1 MALPSSGQLSMGN
14 IMREVKSGDGGL
26 GTYEPTAT
34 EKNLGMNSLK
44 NLCQLPAGEGSLA
57 GVFKDEI
64 DLVNGW
70 YVPNFDEGAEDGESP
85 HTISQW
91 YSASEDGV

>member
-44 NLCQLPAGEGSLA
+44 HLCQLPAGEGNLA

-64 DLVNGW
+64 NLLTGW